1 MATLDAL
8 DAELAAL
15 LKRRQN
21 GYFSDADQ
29 IRLQELIDTREAI
42 EVKYRLSP
50 ADADGFDTIRQKL
63 EAEVARAQARGKQDA
78 DVTVYRERRRCR
90 GAGAGRHER
99 GDRRAVRQGVRAHPA
114 RWRTAPS
121 GRTPWRRSTRS
132 TDENRRNAALEYA
145 ALLSDVVPKVWAQ
158 ADIQQAASDVDTL
171 TRKLREYSA
180 AGEAEKP
187 ALLEDLSA
195 IAAAMDEGAMTEYL
209 ADAHADPVPFGQRP
223 VGKRDSGHVPG
234 DRLHDGAGADRRHPD
249 VPETA
254 ARWSCRALRRCSA
267 TRCPKRC

>member
-78 DVTVYRERRRCR
+78 DVTVYENAVVAAAQGLAAMNAEIDAQYDKEYALIQLMEDSTERQN
-90 GAGAGRHER
+90 AMEALN
-99 GDRRAVRQGVRAHPA
+99 AQYN
-114 RWRTAPS
+114 
-121 GRTPWRRSTRS
+121 
-132 TDENRRNAALEYA
+132 ENRRNAALE
-145 ALLSDVVPKVWAQ
+145 
-158 ADIQQAASDVDTL
+158 
-171 TRKLREYSA
+171 
-180 AGEAEKP
+180 
-187 ALLEDLSA
+187 
-195 IAAAMDEGAMTEYL
+195 
-209 ADAHADPVPFGQRP
+209 
-223 VGKRDSGHVPG
+223 
-234 DRLHDGAGADRRHPD
+234 
-249 VPETA
+249 
-254 ARWSCRALRRCSA
+254 
-267 TRCPKRC
+267 